1 MARSAQDPW
10 HRGAPPHLP
19 AGAAAEALPPVCL
32 LPGDPDRVDLAAE
45 VLDDFRVLGQN
56 REFRIGTGRAPG
68 GRRIAVCSTG
78 IGGPSTEIAVVELAR
93 LGVRTVLRT
102 GGMGALTDRIA
113 PGAVCAATRAVPGSG
128 AASHYPAGPAGPAAH
143 PAVLTALRRAA
154 RDLDVPLT
162 EISVATVDSYYL
174 GQGRPL
180 PGHEEHAAARM
191 AVLREL
197 GVDGVEMET
206 ETVLAVAGAL
216 GVRAGAVLVAHANR
230 ATDDWLED
238 YRPAQLAML
247 RVAVQA
253 AALLSDDDEATTS
266 RGRRPRS

>member
-10 HRGAPPHLP
+10 HRGHRPISRPPLRPNLSHRSVCCRETPPGSTWPPRFSTTSMSSARTGSSGSVP
-19 AGAAAEALPPVCL
+19 AVRPAAAW
-32 LPGDPDRVDLAAE
+32 
-45 VLDDFRVLGQN
+45 
-56 REFRIGTGRAPG
+56 
-68 GRRIAVCSTG
+68 IAVCSTG

-93 LGVRTVLRT
+93 LGVKTVLRT
-102 GGMGALTDRIA
+102 GGMGALTDRIP
-113 PGAVCAATRAVPGSG
+113 PGTVCAATRALPGSG
-128 AASHYPAGPAGPAAH
+128 AASYYPADPVGLAAH

-180 PGHEEHAAARM
+180 PGHEEHAATRM
-191 AVLREL
+191 DVLRGL

-216 GVRAGAVLVAHANR
+216 GVQAGAVLVAHANR
-230 ATDDWLED
+230 ATDGWLED

-247 RVAVQA
+247 RVAVNA
-253 AALLSDDDEATTS
+253 AALLSNDDDPQADTAVTS
-266 RGRRPRS
+266 

>member
-32 LPGDPDRVDLAAE
+32 LPGDPARVDLTAE
-45 VLDDFRVLGQN
+45 VLDDFRILGQN
-56 REFRIGTGRAPG
+56 REFRVGVGRAPG

-102 GGMGALTDRIA
+102 GGMGALTGRIP
-113 PGAVCAATRAVPGSG
+113 PGTVCAATRAVPGSG

-154 RDLDVPLT
+154 RDLGVPLT
-162 EISVATVDSYYL
+162 EITVATVDSYYL

-180 PGHEEHAAARM
+180 PGHEERAAARM
-191 AVLREL
+191 DVLRGL

-247 RVAVQA
+247 RVAVSA
-253 AALLSDDDEATTS
+253 AELLSNDDAPQADSAVTS
-266 RGRRPRS
+266 

>member
-32 LPGDPDRVDLAAE
+32 LPGDPARVDLTAE
-45 VLDDFRVLGQN
+45 VLDDFRILGQN
-56 REFRIGTGRAPG
+56 REFRVGVGRAPG
-68 GRRIAVCSTG
+68 GPRIAVCSTG

-102 GGMGALTDRIA
+102 GGMGALTGRIP
-113 PGAVCAATRAVPGSG
+113 PGTVCAATGAVPGSG
-128 AASHYPAGPAGPAAH
+128 AASHYPAGLAGPAAH

-154 RDLDVPLT
+154 LDLDVPLT
-162 EISVATVDSYYL
+162 EITVATVDSYYL

-180 PGHEEHAAARM
+180 PGHEERAAARM
-191 AVLREL
+191 DVLRGL

-247 RVAVQA
+247 RVAVSA
-253 AALLSDDDEATTS
+253 AELLSNDDAPQADSAFTS
-266 RGRRPRS
+266 

>member
-10 HRGAPPHLP
+10 RGGAPPHLP
-19 AGAAAEALPPVCL
+19 AGAADEALPPVCL
-32 LPGDPDRVDLAAE
+32 LPGDPARVDLAAE
-45 VLDDFRVLGQN
+45 VLDDFHVLGQN

-102 GGMGALTDRIA
+102 GGMGALTDRIP
-113 PGAVCAATRAVPGSG
+113 PGTVCAATRALPGSG
-128 AASHYPAGPAGPAAH
+128 AASYYPADPAGPASH

-180 PGHEEHAAARM
+180 SGHEERAAARM
-191 AVLREL
+191 DVLRGL
-197 GVDGVEMET
+197 GADGLEMET

-230 ATDDWLED
+230 VTDGWLED

-247 RVAVQA
+247 RVATGA
-253 AALLSDDDEATTS
+253 AALLSDDNDPQADTAVTS
-266 RGRRPRS
+266 